1 VLPKKNIKY
10 EILRRLILVFSQT
23 DVTTH
28 TKKTVQINK
37 NIPYYLTTV
46 GLFILMKFG
55 FTIAGNND
63 LTFLLKPTEKLIGL
77 LTGSQ
82 SVYLSESGY
91 FHEHLN
97 IIIDKSCSGFNFWIL
112 CFLLFTYLTV
122 RHFDKSIHKFLTI
135 PTALFGAY
143 VLTIFVNTSRIFV
156 SIVVQSQTKSIFLN
170 HQDIIHEA
178 IGITTNLTFLILAY
192 VLIENFLNHKRYNA
206 KFA

>member
-1 VLPKKNIKY
+1 
-10 EILRRLILVFSQT
+10 
-23 DVTTH
+23 
-28 TKKTVQINK
+28 
-37 NIPYYLTTV
+37 
-46 GLFILMKFG
+46 MKFG
-55 FTIAGNND
+55 FTLADNNH
-63 LTFLLKPTEKLIGL
+63 LTFLIKPTDKLVGL

-82 SVYLSESGY
+82 SVYLSDNGY

-122 RHFDKSIHKFLTI
+122 KHIDNSIHKFLTI
-135 PTALFGAY
+135 PTALFVAY

-156 SIVVQSQTKSIFLN
+156 SIVVQSQTKIFFLN
-170 HQDIIHEA
+170 NQQIIHEA

-192 VLIENFLNHKRYNA
+192 VIIEKFLTLKRYNA